1 MKTSPKNEC
10 KKIDMSKMYPSVS
23 AGVWEFVQEKDGTYT
38 VHHKLSEGSEKI
50 GKVYL
55 DDLNFRA
62 EVSFNLG
69 VRLNWDDLHT
79 IDVLLVELDENLK
92 AQK

>member
-1 MKTSPKNEC
+1 MKTSQ
-10 KKIDMSKMYPSVS
+10 KIDMSKMYPSVS
-23 AGVWEFVQEKDGTYT
+23 AGAWEFVQEKDGTYT
-38 VHHKLSEGSEKI
+38 VYHKLSEGSEKI

-55 DDLNFRA
+55 NDMTFRA
-62 EVSFNLG
+62 EVAFNLG

-79 IDVLLVELDENLK
+79 INVLLVELDENLK